1 MKLFGQR
8 YISYKIGSY
17 LQKNAPQSFDLMM
30 IDGPPGF
37 LYSREATILQA
48 INHISENTQIILD
61 DAERDVE
68 KTTIKRW
75 AEMFEMHDLQFHQME
90 NKEIATFRIS
100 PKPKLAKMPDSPNHK
115 LGKTIRLLLTFH
127 KRNFMHNLWLLKM
140 RLMNK
145 EPFPDQK
152 NE

>member
-1 MKLFGQR
+1 
-8 YISYKIGSY
+8 
-17 LQKNAPQSFDLMM
+17 
-30 IDGPPGF
+30 
-37 LYSREATILQA
+37 
-48 INHISENTQIILD
+48 
-61 DAERDVE
+61 
-68 KTTIKRW
+68 
-75 AEMFEMHDLQFHQME
+75 MFEMHDLQFHQME

-115 LGKTIRLLLTFH
+115 LGRTIRLLLTFH